1 MIDSTF
7 WQDFLRL
14 VTLQDANTRTVLLA
28 TVMLGTAAGI
38 VGCFSLLRK
47 RALIGD
53 ALSHAALPGICI
65 AFIIAGEKNTPAL
78 LLGAL
83 IAGILGILCI
93 TALRSL
99 SRISE
104 DAAIGIVLS
113 TFFGLGIA
121 LSSLIQQANI
131 GNISGIETFLYGK
144 AAAMLSGDVV
154 IIAATS
160 VLTIAIVALAFKEFL
175 LICFDREFASA
186 TGWPTTRIDLLL
198 MSLIVAIV
206 IVGLQAVGVVLII
219 ALLIAPPATARLW
232 TDDLKQMLL
241 LSGLFGG
248 LSGLIG
254 TVLSALLPK
263 LPTGAIIV
271 SVAASF
277 FFFSF
282 LFARKQG
289 VLARYFLR
297 RRRLRHAAMDHLL
310 RFAFERLESRS
321 STADTF
327 SADEISHN
335 HGWKTAHLNKV
346 LSRALNKDLLFKGP
360 EKDTFGLTP
369 LGLNYAR
376 SIVRRHRL
384 WELFLISEAAIRPS
398 HADISADTIEHALNP
413 TLLALLEEQLRQRY
427 PDLAN
432 DLPPSPHQ
440 FKGGL

>member
-1 MIDSTF
+1 MNSTF
-7 WQDFLRL
+7 WQDFIRL

-28 TVMLGTAAGI
+28 TVMLGAAAGV

-83 IAGILGILCI
+83 IAGILGIFCI

-99 SRISE
+99 SRITE

-144 AAAMLSGDVV
+144 AAAMLSSDIT
-154 IIAATS
+154 IIAAIS
-160 VLTIAIVALAFKEFL
+160 VVTITIVGLCYKEFL

-219 ALLIAPPATARLW
+219 AMLISPAATARLW
-232 TDDLKQMLL
+232 TNDLRKMVF
-241 LSGLFGG
+241 LSGLFGA

-282 LFARKQG
+282 LFASKQG
-289 VLARYFLR
+289 VLARFFQLR
-297 RRRLRHAAMDHLL
+297 RRNRNAALDHLL
-310 RFAFERLESRS
+310 RFAFERLESNS
-321 STADTF
+321 PNAETF
-327 SADEISHN
+327 TADEIARN
-335 HGWKTAHLNKV
+335 HGWPIKSLNQV
-346 LSRALNKDLLFKGP
+346 IDQALNARLIFAAPGKKS
-360 EKDTFGLTP
+360 FGLTER
-369 LGLNYAR
+369 GLTHAR

-384 WELFLISEAAIRPS
+384 WELFLISETAIRPS

-413 TLLALLEEQLRQRY
+413 TMLALLEEQLRERY
-427 PDLAN
+427 PNLAN
-432 DLPPSPHQ
+432 DVPPSPHQ
-440 FKGGL
+440 CKGSQ